1 MSKPISKET
10 DTTKMKYKN
19 TPHDNNPGQGDK
31 AYVPV
36 NPKQQLLHISKLL
49 LESSAGRYNELEMEV
64 KFGTR
69 GIRQITKID
78 YDNVVKRL
86 ASLNFASASTN
97 GIYSLK
103 IQPEFLDMKTGE
115 YKSSYEFDRFRVE
128 INEMNIIQEY
138 CKTNNISSLLNK
150 YSSEYIKIMKK
161 QDVFIDSSPVKSADF
176 NDFNFRVTYKNE
188 ESIGKNSKIGQD
200 LITNWDKSKKQFRYI
215 NRVSYIASG
224 LPFRIDLSIVR
235 SSTKDKR
242 GQLLKTYNIAESNV
256 FQNYET
262 YEIEIEVITAEA
274 KRQFKTPEELM
285 AATEHIVK
293 IVLFALQKTNYPI
306 FM

>member
-1 MSKPISKET
+1 M
-10 DTTKMKYKN
+10 
-19 TPHDNNPGQGDK
+19 
-31 AYVPV
+31 
-36 NPKQQLLHISKLL
+36 
-49 LESSAGRYNELEMEV
+49 EMEV

-86 ASLNFASASTN
+86 ASLNFAADSTN
-97 GIYSLK
+97 GKYSLK

-128 INEMNIIQEY
+128 INEMNVIQEY

-150 YSSEYIKIMKK
+150 YSSEFIKIMKK

-188 ESIGKNSKIGQD
+188 EIIGKNSKIGQD

-215 NRVSYIASG
+215 NRVSYVAAG

-235 SSTKDKR
+235 
-242 GQLLKTYNIAESNV
+242 
-256 FQNYET
+256 F
-262 YEIEIEVITAEA
+262 
-274 KRQFKTPEELM
+274 
-285 AATEHIVK
+285 
-293 IVLFALQKTNYPI
+293 
-306 FM
+306 